1 MSLQIKRKKRGLGSA
16 SEQTRKKVAKLG
28 ANAPHKSRGLAAAP
42 PEARKEIATQG
53 GLALQAKSRDERG
66 KEQRVLTEFDNW
78 FSTSF
83 PDMKSAP
90 RLRWLLRRAC
100 TELVN
105 KRMYKNPR
113 NVLEVALDQI
123 TTARNGFKDLTDV
136 LKRMLQET
144 Q

>member
-1 MSLQIKRKKRGLGSA
+1 MSQIKKKRGLGSA

-28 ANAPHKSRGLAAAP
+28 ANAPHESRGLAAAP
-42 PEARKEIATQG
+42 AEVRKEIATQG
-53 GLALQAKSRDERG
+53 GLARQAQARDERG
-66 KEQRVLTEFDNW
+66 EKRRILTEFDNW
-78 FSTSF
+78 FSTTF

-113 NVLEVALDQI
+113 NVLEVVLNQI
-123 TTARNGFKDLTDV
+123 TTASAPKGFKELADG

-144 Q
+144 R